1 MSSTLRWSSI
11 CMQKQ
16 RSKLTAVKRGKGRK
30 KKKKKTQNWRRSLR
44 CRLIHVAPWFGKWA
58 HIPLDNRVSAS
69 GTSDDTVL
77 YCSALIGDYR
87 HSFIQSLLRRRKKRI
102 FRSLMDP
109 WKSSMAI
116 LSFAPSRISSYV
128 TNSFFFFFH
137 HKEKEGTLTISFSS
151 FSFHWIV

>member
-16 RSKLTAVKRGKGRK
+16 RSKLTAVEGGTKEKRK
-30 KKKKKTQNWRRSLR
+30 KPAKLTTITEMPTYP
-44 CRLIHVAPWFGKWA
+44 CGPWFGKWA

-87 HSFIQSLLRRRKKRI
+87 QSFIQSLLRRREKRI

-128 TNSFFFFFH
+128 TNSFFFFH